1 MKRSAACEAKAR
13 ATQPMGSGWNPC
25 PLLPY
30 RLPVMVHSL
39 LASGL
44 RAPLPSNGQHFV
56 PFILYCIYQ
65 RGGGGGAQH
74 QREEKL
80 QLWLPPRLPVPDWKM
95 VFLYTLS
102 IQKLLLSAR
111 YRHLRVKKLCVD
123 ILYPHSELS
132 FPPLPSSLC
141 LLLPLAQSLQFLPG
155 LLKAIS
161 GCKVYGFLPPR
172 VSHLGISY
180 FK

>member
-1 MKRSAACEAKAR
+1 MDEEISCMRSQGKSDPTNGVRLEPMPPVALQTACNGTFTFSLRLKSPTSFKRTAFCSF
-13 ATQPMGSGWNPC
+13 
-25 PLLPY
+25 Y
-30 RLPVMVHSL
+30 
-39 LASGL
+39 
-44 RAPLPSNGQHFV
+44 FV
-56 PFILYCIYQ
+56 LHIPK
-65 RGGGGGAQH
+65 GGGAQH